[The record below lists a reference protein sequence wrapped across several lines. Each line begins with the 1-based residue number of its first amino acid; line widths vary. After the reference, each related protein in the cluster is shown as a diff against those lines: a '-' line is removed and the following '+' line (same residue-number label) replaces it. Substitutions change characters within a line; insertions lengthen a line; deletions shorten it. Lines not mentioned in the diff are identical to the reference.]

1 MDNEAIV
8 VTSGTVFAVS
18 SRNGDI
24 YPKGEGGAPQGLYAY
39 DTRFLSKLI
48 LTIDGRQD
56 IPVGASPL
64 NHAIA
69 SFYSVTR
76 GTRNSRAGA
85 VSIVRDRYVSHGF
98 HEDISLINHSNRAR
112 KLRLELSFDADFAD
126 VFEVRLGA
134 VTKSGEVSVQHREGQ
149 DICLVYHRDQ
159 FHRETWI
166 NFSRTPQVTGKTA
179 LFEINLEPKATWKTC
194 VSILPVADTPP
205 PAMTCLQEVVG
216 SPFGPCKLERSSE
229 LNLLTEKGVSGP
241 LREVPRL
248 ETNHMNLKQAYNQA
262 VEDLQ
267 ALMIKQENGHYILA
281 AGIPWFV
288 AIFGRDSI
296 ISALQT
302 KLLGTE
308 LMVGTIHTLASLQ
321 AVSVD
326 PFRDAEPG
334 KMPHEVRKGELSFFE
349 QVPHTRYYGS
359 VDATPLFLILLW
371 EAYQWTGDKTL
382 LDRFLPPAESALQW
396 IDKWG
401 DLDGDGFIEYRR
413 RSSKGLRNQGW
424 KDSHDSIN
432 FADGRLAT
440 GALALAEVQG
450 YVYDAKKKMAEIYRV
465 LENPAKAQKLEL
477 EAEKLRKQFN
487 EAFWMPD
494 KGYYAMALDGRKRQV
509 DSISSN
515 PGHCLWSGIIDKDKA
530 GQVAA
535 RLMSPEMF
543 SGWGIRTLSS
553 EMARYNPLSYHN
565 GSVWPHDNSLIAA
578 GLHRYGFIKE
588 TNDLV
593 YAMLDAAAAFPT
605 HRLPELFAGYARRE
619 CSFPVPDPMANS
631 PQAWASGAVIF
642 MLETLL
648 GVTPSRDRLMI
659 APETVH
665 LLPWMVSQLPRVPVY
680 SVICLAFPIRLFS
693 LKSLY
698 W

>member
-1 MDNEAIV
+1 MDNETIV

-24 YPKGEGGAPQGLYAY
+24 YPKGIGGAPQGLYAF

-56 IPVGASPL
+56 LPVGASPL
-64 NHAIA
+64 NHSIA

-98 HEDISLINHSNRAR
+98 HEDISLINHSHRSR
-112 KLRLELSFDADFAD
+112 KLRLEIAFDADFAD
-126 VFEVRLGA
+126 VFEVRLGT
-134 VTKSGEVSVQHREGQ
+134 VTKAGKVTVEKREGQ
-149 DICLVYHRDQ
+149 HICLVYQHSQ

-166 NFSRTPQVTGKTA
+166 NFSSDPQIVGKTA
-179 LFEINLEPKATWKTC
+179 IFDINLEPKATWKTC
-194 VSILPVADTPP
+194 VSILPVADIPP

-216 SPFGPCKLERSSE
+216 SPFGACKRESSMP
-229 LNLLTEKGVSGP
+229 LQRLTEKGVSGP

-248 ETNHMNLKQAYNQA
+248 ETNHLGLKQAYNQA
-262 VEDLQ
+262 VMDIQ
-267 ALMIKQENGHYILA
+267 ALMIKQESGHYILA

-302 KLLGTE
+302 KLLGPE

-321 AVSVD
+321 AVTVD
-326 PFRDAEPG
+326 RFRDAEPG
-334 KMPHEVRKGELSFFE
+334 KIPHEVRKGELSFFE

-371 EAYQWTGDKTL
+371 EAYQWTGDKSL
-382 LDRFLPPAESALQW
+382 LDRFLPPAEAALQW
-396 IDKWG
+396 INKWG

-413 RSSKGLRNQGW
+413 QSAKGLRNQGW

-432 FADGRLAT
+432 FANGKLAE
-440 GALALAEVQG
+440 GAIALAEVQG
-450 YVYDAKKKMAEIYRV
+450 YVYDAKMKMAEIFRI
-465 LENPAKAQKLEL
+465 LGNPAKAQKLET
-477 EAEKLRKQFN
+477 EALKLRKQFN
-487 EAFWMPD
+487 DAFWMPD
-494 KGYYAMALDGRKRQV
+494 KGFYAMALDGRKRQV

-515 PGHCLWSGIIDKDKA
+515 PGHCLWSGIIDEDKA
-530 GQVAA
+530 SQVVA
-535 RLMSPEMF
+535 RLTAPDMF

-553 EMARYNPLSYHN
+553 DMARYNPLSYHN

-578 GLHRYGFIKE
+578 GMHRYGFIKE
-588 TNDLV
+588 THEV
-593 YAMLDAAAAFPT
+593 IFAMLDAASAFPT
-605 HRLPELFAGYARRE
+605 HRLPELFAGYTRRE

-631 PQAWASGAVIF
+631 PQAWASGAVPY

-648 GVTPSRDRLMI
+648 GVTPVGDRLMLE
-659 APETVH
+659 APRNGSTITLDGVNYRGYRFT
-665 LLPWMVSQLPRVPVY
+665 L
-680 SVICLAFPIRLFS
+680 
-693 LKSLY
+693 
-698 W
+698 